1 VENFTGNLEN
11 GPGFSEGIDKISF
24 DGANDYGDLGIF
36 NPLSGASSF
45 TISLLFRPE
54 NSSQVNGFSPSSFL
68 RKWSGGTPS
77 QVKSFS
83 VQGPGGSSFP
93 GALRTLIHGE
103 NGQMLNTKSNPNLYQ
118 TNEWVM
124 ATSRWDGGD
133 SMSYFRNDTDWGVG
147 LFNRRESPSVVNSTF
162 SERLIIAARWSGG
175 NLDTHFEGSYNLI
188 LVYNRALSDSEIQKN
203 YLALKNRIDQGN
215 IE

>member
-1 VENFTGNLEN
+1 
-11 GPGFSEGIDKISF
+11 
-24 DGANDYGDLGIF
+24 
-36 NPLSGASSF
+36 
-45 TISLLFRPE
+45 LFRPE